1 MEYQKIINL
10 LDNATNEPTKFRANK
25 RVQINDESRGT
36 CNTNSQIRFKTSM
49 LRSSLCDYSNAYIL
63 VKGTLTAADADPNN
77 INKKVIFKNCI
88 PFTSWK
94 SRINNTQI
102 DDFQYIDV
110 VMPVYNLIEYSG
122 NYSKASEILFQF
134 CRDVPAADKNG
145 ANIVFTEANVT
156 DSFNLK

>member
-1 MEYQKIINL
+1 MEYQRIINL
-10 LDNATNEPTKFRANK
+10 LDNATNEPTKFRTNK
-25 RVQINDESRGT
+25 RVKINDESRGT

-88 PFTSWK
+88 PFTSCK

-122 NYSKASEILFQF
+122 NYSKASGILFQF
-134 CRDVPAADKNG
+134 CSDVPAADKNG